1 MVDINSTFINWINYV
16 LSESAINM
24 DEIRFIRTTWNQLI
38 PNDIHQLGNDICMI
52 IKDLSIIDINMDL
65 FYIIFQHTNDKFILL
80 YVKEYDINTSDV
92 YIYTG
97 NTKDELIEFV

>member
-1 MVDINSTFINWINYV
+1 MVDINTTFINWINYV
-16 LSESAINM
+16 ISESVINV

-52 IKDLSIIDINMDL
+52 IKDLNIVDINIDIC
-65 FYIIFQHTNDKFILL
+65 YIIFQHTNDKFILL
-80 YVKEYDINTSDV
+80 SIKDIDSDNSDV